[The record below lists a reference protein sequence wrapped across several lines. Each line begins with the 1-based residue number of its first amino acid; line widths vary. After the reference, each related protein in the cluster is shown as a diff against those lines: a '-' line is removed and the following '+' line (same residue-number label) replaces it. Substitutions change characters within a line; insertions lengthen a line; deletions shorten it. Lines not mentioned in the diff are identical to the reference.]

1 MYTLEAG
8 VIRSHAVELQAR
20 NGLHALFGHILL
32 GEDNGQFLGTV
43 VAVVEEDYNITFLDG
58 TVEAT
63 VHNRLDEFIRN
74 AFVVGLLH
82 SLDHIRSDLSFT
94 VYQ

>member
-1 MYTLEAG
+1 
-8 VIRSHAVELQAR
+8 
-20 NGLHALFGHILL
+20 LHALFGHILL

-43 VAVVEEDYNITFLDG
+43 VTVVEEDYNITFLDG

-82 SLDHIRSDLSFT
+82 SLGHIRSDLSFT